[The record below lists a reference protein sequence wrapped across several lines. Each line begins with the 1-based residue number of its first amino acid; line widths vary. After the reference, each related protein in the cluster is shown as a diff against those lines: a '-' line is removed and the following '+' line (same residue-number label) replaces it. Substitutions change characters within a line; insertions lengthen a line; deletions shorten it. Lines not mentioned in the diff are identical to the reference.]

1 MDHGGRER
9 EGRHERSAG
18 AREGER
24 EREEKI
30 FLGKNSLSS
39 ITTLSLHGPMENF
52 YS

>member
-9 EGRHERSAG
+9 GGDTRGQRVPEK
-18 AREGER
+18 ER